1 MEDFLFQQSAGMMVV
16 TVVTVAVFL
25 FIIIRLIKYIIKKH
39 WIEKRYKMWLRKQ
52 KFVLLAVDIPRD
64 NTRTPQAVEQI
75 LATLWG
81 SYTPVDWKDVL
92 WYGRRQLPYS
102 FEIVSLGGYI
112 QFLIYTP
119 AEYKDLVESAVYS
132 QYPDTEIIEV
142 EDYTQH
148 SPYKFPV
155 KGWSM
160 WGCEFELTKNH
171 AYPLKTYTKFEHKG
185 AKEFSDPLAGIL
197 EIFAK
202 IKKGEQIWFQIVINP
217 IDDSW
222 QDDVQMEAK
231 ILSKVEGAV
240 KKKKGI
246 RGLFS
251 FGNKHQT
258 ASGMPNSDFYQVSD
272 GQSLPSYIQYLT
284 PGEKS
289 IIEAVQNKASKTG
302 FLTTI
307 RYIYIARDECF
318 NKACGIA
325 GIIGAMKQFSVPDM
339 NSLVPSPKASVVRSG
354 IRSGKNFI
362 SIQNK
367 LLSAYKMRQLGI
379 TDRTRFVLNT
389 EEIATIWHFPGD
401 DVKAPLVKKTE
412 FKVLDPPANLPV
424 LDEKRIYNGRS
435 EIPEDS
441 RSRLPAGNVN
451 MLQKIG
457 NKY

>member
-1 MEDFLFQQSAGMMVV
+1 MENFLFQQSTGIVV
-16 TVVTVAVFL
+16 ATVVIVAVFL
-25 FIIIRLIKYIIKKH
+25 FIILRLVKYIIKKY

-81 SYTPVDWKDVL
+81 SYTPVDWRDIL

-119 AEYKDLVESAVYS
+119 AEYRDLVESAIYS

-142 EDYTQH
+142 EDYTQY
-148 SPYKFPV
+148 SPDKLPV

-160 WGCEFELTKNH
+160 WGCEFELAKNF

-185 AKEFSDPLAGIL
+185 AREFSDPLAGIL
-197 EIFAK
+197 EIFSK
-202 IKKGEQIWFQIVINP
+202 IKKGEQIWFQIIVSP
-217 IDDSW
+217 IDDNW
-222 QDDVQMEAK
+222 QNEVQMEAK
-231 ILSKVEGAV
+231 ILSKVEGTV
-240 KKKKGI
+240 RKKKGI
-246 RGLFS
+246 GSLFS
-251 FGNKHQT
+251 FRNKYQE
-258 ASGMPNSDFYQVSD
+258 ASSISNSDFYQASD
-272 GQSLPSYIQYLT
+272 GQNLPSYIQYLT

-289 IIEAVQNKASKTG
+289 VIEAVQNKASKTG

-318 NKACGIA
+318 SKARGIA
-325 GIIGAMKQFSVPDM
+325 GVIGAMKQFSSPDM
-339 NSLVPSPKASVVRSG
+339 NSLVPSSRASVVRSG
-354 IRSGKNFI
+354 IRAGKNFI
-362 SIQNK
+362 SVQNK
-367 LLSAYKMRQLGI
+367 LLSAYKIRQLGI
-379 TDRTRFVLNT
+379 TGRTRFVLNT

-401 DVKAPLVKKTE
+401 DVKVPFVKKTE
-412 FKVLDPPANLPV
+412 FKVLDPPVNLPV
-424 LDEKRIYNGRS
+424 LNRGIYNGGSGIPDRS
-435 EIPEDS
+435 S
-441 RSRLPAGNVN
+441 NSLPAGNMN
-451 MLQKIG
+451 ILRGAG